1 MTPNYP
7 CPAADSDR
15 FAANGVVADA
25 TAAGN
30 TRQEFAGWLSE
41 HADLDEIRLSDI
53 VLAVNEALANAAEF
67 AYAGAG
73 GSTLDA
79 GTSDGT
85 FDIEAVLD
93 HDSGTLTVTI
103 SDQGRWREKDPNTE
117 QRTRGRGIPLMRM
130 LAEDVAI
137 DRSALGTTVCLRFD
151 QVESI
156 QQSMVLRRVRG

>member
-15 FAANGVVADA
+15 FAANEVVADA

-30 TRQEFAGWLSE
+30 TRRDFADWLGE
-41 HADLDEIRLSDI
+41 HVDVDEVRLSDI

-67 AYAGAG
+67 AYVGM
-73 GSTLDA
+73 
-79 GTSDGT
+79 SDGGT
-85 FDIEAVLD
+85 FDMEAVLD
-93 HDSGTLTVTI
+93 SESATLTVTI
-103 SDQGRWREKDPNTE
+103 SDQGRWRDKDPYLE

-130 LAEDVAI
+130 LAEDVTI

-151 QVESI
+151 AVEARQHS
-156 QQSMVLRRVRG
+156 VAVRRVR